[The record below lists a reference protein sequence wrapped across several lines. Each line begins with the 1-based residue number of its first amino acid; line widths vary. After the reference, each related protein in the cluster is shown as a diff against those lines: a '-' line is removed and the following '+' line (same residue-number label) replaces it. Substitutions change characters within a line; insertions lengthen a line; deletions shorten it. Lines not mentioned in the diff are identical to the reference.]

1 MRKIGSLLSEQQA
14 KRFEDYMLTKG
25 IGVTVESSSDQW
37 TVWVYDEDQVE
48 QAKAALDEFL
58 KNPDADKYQHVSREA
73 DAIRDV
79 QIKKARE
86 AVKKQVNV
94 RETWNR
100 PFTSRCPV
108 TSLLIGISVV
118 VFLFMQSDE
127 YENQVRQALSICS
140 FQISGNMISYDR
152 RLVDVRDGEVWRL
165 VTPIFLHFS
174 IFHILFNCMM
184 TYQLGGAIEAVRGSP
199 RMALLVLLTAIPSN
213 LAQFYWGGDSFSM
226 GGPSFGG
233 LSGVVYG
240 LFGYMWM
247 KSKYDTQSVFF
258 VPPNMVFILIGWFFL
273 CMTGLVGPVANL
285 AHGFG
290 LGTGMALGLGSS
302 FLKQAGKSR

>member
-1 MRKIGSLLSEQQA
+1 MRKIGSLESGQQA
-14 KRFEDYMLTKG
+14 NLFRDYLLTKG
-25 IGVTVESSSDQW
+25 IDVTVESASDQW
-37 TVWVYDEDQVE
+37 TVWVYDEDEVE
-48 QAKAALDEFL
+48 QSKSELDEFL
-58 KNPDADKYQHVSREA
+58 KNSSAEKYQGVSQQAESIREEK
-73 DAIRDV
+73 
-79 QIKKARE
+79 IKKVRE
-86 AVKKQVNV
+86 NHSRQVDV

-127 YENQVRQALSICS
+127 YNNQVRQALSICS
-140 FQISGNMISYDR
+140 FQVSGNMISYDK
-152 RLVDVRDGEVWRL
+152 RLVDVQEGEVWRL
-165 VTPIFLHFS
+165 VTPIFIHFS
-174 IFHILFNCMM
+174 IMHILFNCIM
-184 TYQLGGAIEAVRGSP
+184 TYQLGGAIEANRGSG
-199 RMALLVLLTAIPSN
+199 RLLLLVLLTAIPSN
-213 LAQFYWGGDSFSM
+213 LAQFYWS
-226 GGPSFGG
+226 GPSFGG

-247 KSKYDTQSVFF
+247 KSKFAPQSHFF

-290 LGTGMALGLGSS
+290 LGTGMAIGVAST
-302 FLKQAGKSR
+302 FLRQAGKSR

>member
-1 MRKIGSLLSEQQA
+1 
-14 KRFEDYMLTKG
+14 MLTKG
-25 IGVTVESSSDQW
+25 IGVNVEFSSGQW
-37 TVWVYDEDQVE
+37 TVWVYDEDQVD
-48 QAKAALDEFL
+48 QAKSALEDFL
-58 KNPDADKYQHVSREA
+58 KDPDAEIYQHVAHEA
-73 DAIRDV
+73 GAIRNEK
-79 QIKKARE
+79 IEKARE

-108 TSLLIGISVV
+108 TSLLIGVSVV

-127 YENQVRQALSICS
+127 YVNRIRQALSICS
-140 FQISGNMISYDR
+140 YQVEGNMIRYSSQ
-152 RLVDVRDGEVWRL
+152 LLDVREGEVWRL

-184 TYQLGGAIEAVRGSP
+184 TYQLGGAIEMVRGSS
-199 RMALLVLLTAIPSN
+199 RLALLVLLTAIPSN
-213 LAQFYWGGDSFSM
+213 LAQFYWGGDNFSI

-240 LFGYMWM
+240 MFGYMWM
-247 KSKYDTQSVFF
+247 KSKYDPQSSFF

-273 CMTGLVGPVANL
+273 CMTGFVGPIANM

-290 LGTGMALGLGSS
+290 LGTGMAIGVGSS
-302 FLKQAGKSR
+302 FLNQASKSR